1 MSIKWW
7 LPLALVLTAC
17 PSPED
22 GEGEAQAGPGN
33 AAGQG
38 GGPGGGPGGGAAG
51 GPGGGVFDDVTGTQC
66 NASMDEQAGEA
77 QYTQEQLS
85 SGEVASVTF
94 SGTITC
100 SSCSSPL
107 TLRVGLQPTDGAPVE
122 GGPSILTSAEVQPN
136 APYEIK
142 VPQGESKVV
151 LELLG
156 GDNGSW
162 FGVKDDQG
170 NIVTSADLSGLDLDV
185 SKCGDASSGG
195 TNTPPPDNNQQPGPA
210 NVQADGTVT
219 AEPPAEQTGGNGEP
233 TAPADLPPPPNAETP
248 EGPAQ

>member
-7 LPLALVLTAC
+7 IPLALVLTAC

-38 GGPGGGPGGGAAG
+38 GGPGGAPGGGGAAG
-51 GPGGGVFDDVTGTQC
+51 GPGGVFDDVTGTQC
-66 NASMDEQAGEA
+66 NASMDEQAGDA

-85 SGEVASVTF
+85 TGEVATVTF

-100 SSCSSPL
+100 SSCTSPL
-107 TLRVGLQPTDGAPVE
+107 TLRVGLQPTDGAPTE
-122 GGPSILTSAEVQPN
+122 GGPSILTSIEVQPN
-136 APYEIK
+136 AAYEIK
-142 VPQGESKVV
+142 VPQGDSKVV

-170 NIVTSADLSGLDLDV
+170 NIVTSADQSGLDMDV
-185 SKCGDASSGG
+185 SNCGGASSEG
-195 TNTPPPDNNQQPGPA
+195 TNTPPPPNNQQPGPA

-219 AEPPAEQTGGNGEP
+219 AEPPAEGGNEEP
-233 TAPADLPPPPNAETP
+233 GTPADLPPPPNPDATQ
-248 EGPAQ
+248 GAAQ